1 MIFRVDRTM
10 TSLPSQR
17 ATLRQREEEVRTVVT
32 VTRPA
37 PIVVSS
43 VDAQLTALVRELP
56 RGTSGRVIVG
66 ISGSPGSGKSTLA
79 RELVRAIGP
88 GAAYLPMDGF
98 HLADEQLARQ
108 GLLER
113 KGAPETFDAFGYA
126 RLLETLRARP
136 QHTIYAPDFDRRL
149 EQPLAGARAIEP
161 SDDVIVTEG
170 NYLMLPGDAWSAVRR
185 QLDTAWHVVTESS
198 LRQRRL
204 LARHVAFG
212 KTPDAAV
219 EWVRAVDE
227 PNARLIESREGAAD
241 RILDLT
247 GWEPGTHSP

>member
-1 MIFRVDRTM
+1 M
-10 TSLPSQR
+10 
-17 ATLRQREEEVRTVVT
+17 RTVVT

-37 PIVVSS
+37 PIVVSA
-43 VDAQLTALVRELP
+43 VEAQLTALVRELP

-79 RELVRAIGP
+79 RELVRSIGP

-136 QHTIYAPDFDRRL
+136 RHTIYVPDFDRRL

-161 SDDVIVTEG
+161 SDDIIVTEG
-170 NYLMLPGDAWSAVRR
+170 NYLLLAGEAWGAVRR
-185 QLDTAWHVVTESS
+185 QLDTSWHVVTDSS
-198 LRQRRL
+198 LRHRRL
-204 LARHVAFG
+204 LARHEAFG
-212 KTPDAAV
+212 KTPDAAR
-219 EWVRAVDE
+219 EWVQAVDE

-247 GWEPGTHSP
+247 EWAPDAEQV

>member
-1 MIFRVDRTM
+1 M
-10 TSLPSQR
+10 
-17 ATLRQREEEVRTVVT
+17 
-32 VTRPA
+32 TRPA
-37 PIVVSS
+37 PLVLSS
-43 VDAQLTALVRELP
+43 VDAQLTALIRELP

-79 RELVRAIGP
+79 RALVRAIGP

-126 RLLETLRARP
+126 RLLETLRVRP

-149 EQPLAGARAIEP
+149 EQPLAGVSAIEP
-161 SDDVIVTEG
+161 RDDIIVTEG
-170 NYLMLPGDAWSAVRR
+170 NYLLLPGEAWSAVRR
-185 QLDTAWHVVTESS
+185 QLDTSWHVVTESA
-198 LRQRRL
+198 LRQQRL
-204 LARHVAFG
+204 IARHEAFG
-212 KTPDAAV
+212 KTPDAAR
-219 EWVRAVDE
+219 EWVRTVDE
-227 PNARLIESREGAAD
+227 PNARLIETREGAAD

-247 GWEPGTHSP
+247 EWVPGPELV